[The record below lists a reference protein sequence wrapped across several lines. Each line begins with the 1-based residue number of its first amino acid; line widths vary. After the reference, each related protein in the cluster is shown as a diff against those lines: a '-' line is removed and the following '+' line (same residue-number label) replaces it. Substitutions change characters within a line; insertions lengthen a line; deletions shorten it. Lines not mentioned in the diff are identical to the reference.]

1 MSSIAERM
9 AARQQQ
15 AGGPGALEVLL
26 QSSGTVVNANAV
38 KNIAVQELHSFA
50 QHTFKIR
57 EGSPELEAL
66 IQSVREK
73 GIVQPIVVRSRSTGG
88 YEIIAGHTRCYAAK
102 KIGLQEVPAIIHEC
116 SDDEAIE
123 LMAETN
129 KQRESW
135 LPSERIKTYSLWWR
149 TVQKR
154 QGQAII
160 HECSDDE
167 AIELMAETN
176 KQRESWL
183 PSERIKTYS
192 LWWRTVQ
199 KRQGQR
205 TDLLLEVDEKDMW
218 SRESAGQYWGITGRA
233 FQMYLK
239 MDSLVPELLSK
250 VDGARIALAAAYEL
264 AFLNEAEQR
273 SVAEYLSRFPQKKLN
288 KADGAALRQLYEGKR
303 PMEPSCEWAEQCLAQ
318 KKPSK
323 DGINVTL
330 NERFNRTDIKA
341 RAVKKALADDEV
353 MEEIWTIIEK
363 WVERTYG

>member
-26 QSSGTVVNANAV
+26 QSSGTVINANAV

-154 QGQAII
+154 QGQ
-160 HECSDDE
+160 
-167 AIELMAETN
+167 
-176 KQRESWL
+176 
-183 PSERIKTYS
+183 
-192 LWWRTVQ
+192 
-199 KRQGQR
+199 R
-205 TDLLLEVDEKDMW
+205 TDLQLEIKDKGLR
-218 SRESAGQYWGITGRA
+218 SREIAGQYWGVSAKA

-239 MDSLVPELLSK
+239 MDLLVPELLSE
-250 VDGARIALAAAYEL
+250 VDRDRIALAAAYEL
-264 AFLNEAEQR
+264 AFLNEVEQR
-273 SVAEYLSRFPQKKLN
+273 SVAECLSRFPQRKLN
-288 KADGAALRQLYEGKR
+288 KADGTALRQLYEEKR

-318 KKPSK
+318 KKHSK

-353 MEEIWTIIEK
+353 MEEIWVIIEK
-363 WVERTYG
+363 WVKRTYG

>member
-154 QGQAII
+154 QGQ
-160 HECSDDE
+160 
-167 AIELMAETN
+167 
-176 KQRESWL
+176 
-183 PSERIKTYS
+183 
-192 LWWRTVQ
+192 
-199 KRQGQR
+199 R

-303 PMEPSCEWAEQCLAQ
+303 PIEPSCEWAEQCLAQ